1 MSIFLPKQ
9 SNFRIYISFL
19 EGYYEEW
26 NVEKGDAI
34 FKMIMEYNMLSVELL
49 FIYNDLF
56 ISNIYTG
63 RSNSAKADFNGGLCT
78 K

>member
-1 MSIFLPKQ
+1 
-9 SNFRIYISFL
+9 
-19 EGYYEEW
+19 
-26 NVEKGDAI
+26 
-34 FKMIMEYNMLSVELL
+34 MIMEYNMLSVELL

>member
-1 MSIFLPKQ
+1 MSIFLSKQ

-19 EGYYEEW
+19 EGNYEAW
-26 NVEKGDAI
+26 NVEKRDAI
-34 FKMIMEYNMLSVELL
+34 FKMIIEYNTLSVELL

-56 ISNIYTG
+56 ISDIYTG
-63 RSNSAKADFNGGLCT
+63 RPNSAKADFNGGLCT